1 MRYFHILVS
10 RPGLGRDLYQSV
22 GYLDDTQFVRYNSD
36 TANPRVEPR
45 APWMEQEGPEYWD
58 RQTNIAREHSQAS
71 RANLQV
77 IVGNHNHSK
86 LGESRAPHSPAMSR
100 GPPEFPGPT
109 FRPEVRRSSDLSSVW
124 EEPTRN

>member
-1 MRYFHILVS
+1 MRVTEPRTLLLLLSGSLALTETWAGECGVQTKW
-10 RPGLGRDLYQSV
+10 PLQEKDLYQSV

-71 RANLQV
+71 RANLQREGLEKQEV
-77 IVGNHNHSK
+77 WK
-86 LGESRAPHSPAMSR
+86 RR
-100 GPPEFPGPT
+100 CKEF
-109 FRPEVRRSSDLSSVW
+109 
-124 EEPTRN
+124 

>member
-10 RPGLGRDLYQSV
+10 RPNLGRDLYQSV

-58 RQTNIAREHSQAS
+58 RQTQIAREHSQDS
-71 RANLQV
+71 RSNLKV
-77 IVGNHNHSK
+77 IVGNHNHSE
-86 LGESRAPHSPAMSR
+86 LGESQALHSPAMTR
-100 GPPEFPGPT
+100 GPPEFPGPR
-109 FRPEVRRSSDLSSVW
+109 FRPRGQEILRPLFGLGRAH
-124 EEPTRN
+124 